1 VSWRA
6 GVPSER
12 RLSRRRFVG
21 IVAAGS
27 VGALASAVTP
37 PDAATAKRSRRKA
50 AAGAS
55 VKPAPAAGA
64 ARSSA
69 PEPSAAEK
77 EFERQKK
84 STLGTLKTIRDYPLP
99 PGGDLSLVFRPL
111 RAARKAR

>member
-1 VSWRA
+1 MSARA

-50 AAGAS
+50 APGAS
-55 VKPAPAAGA
+55 AKPAPAAA
-64 ARSSA
+64 AHA

-84 STLGTLKTIRDYPLP
+84 STLGTIKTIRDYPLP

>member
-1 VSWRA
+1 MSARA

-12 RLSRRRFVG
+12 QLSRRRFVG

-55 VKPAPAAGA
+55 AKPAPAAGA
-64 ARSSA
+64 GHA

-111 RAARKAR
+111 RAGRKAR

>member
-1 VSWRA
+1 MSGRP

-37 PDAATAKRSRRKA
+37 PDAAVAKRSRRKA
-50 AAGAS
+50 AAGAGA
-55 VKPAPAAGA
+55 KPAPPAGA
-64 ARSSA
+64 GHA

-84 STLGTLKTIRDYPLP
+84 STLGTIKTIRDYPLP

-111 RAARKAR
+111 HAARKVR

>member
-1 VSWRA
+1 MSARA

-55 VKPAPAAGA
+55 AKPAPAAA
-64 ARSSA
+64 AHA